1 MDRKS
6 YYAVQV
12 RYRLMFYQLH
22 GYIFFKKQTFGRG
35 SHTIKWWFKKWSNLY
50 FFPKKYSLNRILFSK
65 VPLRSCCSWRSDFM
79 SWFLGV
85 GIWKKERAR
94 QVLGLAN
101 IFFVIHKVA
110 LVLSPLSKPMRC
122 SNLLLCH
129 GQIFGFNC
137 FL

>member
-1 MDRKS
+1 
-6 YYAVQV
+6 
-12 RYRLMFYQLH
+12 
-22 GYIFFKKQTFGRG
+22 
-35 SHTIKWWFKKWSNLY
+35 
-50 FFPKKYSLNRILFSK
+50 
-65 VPLRSCCSWRSDFM
+65 M

-137 FL
+137 FLWFILVFLQRWQCRDASDY